1 MRESENHCI
10 CIPENIDQPA
20 AVLKVTAGQT
30 LRLHDKDCLKLLGL
44 DHFQQIFHLWS
55 GIDRLAGDDLAEDVF
70 LRDRRVE
77 VRGGILLDH
86 LLVLAEN
93 FLHGHIRAVRPGL
106 AEID

>member
-1 MRESENHCI
+1 MRECENRCI

-20 AVLKVTAGQT
+20 AVLKITAGQT
-30 LRLHDKDCLKLLGL
+30 LWLHNKDCLELLGL
-44 DHFQQIFHLWS
+44 DHFQQIFHLWP
-55 GIDRLAGDDLAEDVF
+55 GIDRLAGDDLAEDVL

-86 LLVLAEN
+86 FLMLAEN
-93 FLHGHIRAVRPGL
+93 FLHGHIRAVGPGL